1 MNISKVF
8 KTDRDC
14 DVKTIMYD
22 SRKKCPD
29 SIFFA
34 MKGRINDGHVFI
46 DQAIDNGAICIV
58 YTDEINTKRDNVS
71 YVKVSDATDAYVS
84 FCNAFYDYPTDK
96 MNTIGV
102 TGTNGKTTIAWIIRS
117 IISHFNKCGY
127 IGTRGYSLDG
137 TIEES
142 SLNLTTPKS
151 DEFFRICKEMVD
163 YGCETLVLEASSEG
177 LLTHRL
183 DQVKFKTAI
192 FNNLSIEHIDVHG
205 DMESYFKAK
214 CILFDMLEDDGIAI
228 TNIDDEYGKRIV
240 GYRDVRTVTYAIDNE
255 ADYMAKNIVLHP
267 DSSCF
272 DLIHDNK
279 TYHID
284 TNMIARFNIY
294 NMLAIVA
301 ALNENGYPIE
311 DILEYL
317 HEVELCDGRVEV
329 VKAGQDFNVVV
340 DYAFTTNSFD
350 KVFSYAESITDKNNK
365 IIAVFGAAGDRD
377 PQRRP
382 GTSKVADERA
392 DLVILTHDDPATEDM
407 MTILKEM
414 QTYFKRLSPEII
426 FNREEAIE
434 EAVRVA
440 EKGDTILLL
449 GKGDDHFFIY
459 PEGHRFYCS
468 DKVAVTNAINKL
480 KRNVN

>member
-1 MNISKVF
+1 MKISKVF
-8 KTDRDC
+8 KTDIDK
-14 DVKTIMYD
+14 DIKAIMFD
-22 SRKKCPD
+22 SRKNCPD

-34 MKGRINDGHVFI
+34 MKGRINDGHKFI
-46 DQAIDNGAICIV
+46 DMAIENGAQCIV
-58 YTDEINTKRDNVS
+58 YTDDPIEKKNDIA
-71 YVKVSDATDAYVS
+71 YVKVTDATEAYVS

-102 TGTNGKTTIAWIIRS
+102 TGTNGKTTISWITRS

-127 IGTRGYSLDG
+127 VGTRGYSLDG

-163 YGCETLVLEASSEG
+163 YGCKTLVLEASSEG

-183 DQVKFKTAI
+183 DQVKFNTAI
-192 FNNLSIEHIDVHG
+192 FNNLSVEHIDVHG

-214 CILFDMLEDDGIAI
+214 CILFDMLEDDGVAI
-228 TNIDDEYGKRIV
+228 TNIDDEYGKRLI
-240 GYRDVRTVTYAIDNE
+240 GYTKARTVTYGIDND
-255 ADYMAKNIVLHP
+255 ADYKAENIVLHP
-267 DSSCF
+267 DSSSF

-279 TYHID
+279 RYHID
-284 TNMIARFNIY
+284 TNMIARFNVY

-301 ALNENGYPIE
+301 ALNENGYKIE
-311 DILEYL
+311 DILPYL
-317 HEVELCDGRVEV
+317 KEVELCDGRCEV

-350 KVFSYAESITDKNNK
+350 KVFSYAESITGKDNK

-377 PQRRP
+377 PLRRP

-392 DLVILTHDDPATEDM
+392 DVVILTHDDPATEDM
-407 MTILKEM
+407 MTILLEM

-434 EAVRVA
+434 EAVRIA
-440 EKGDTILLL
+440 KKGDTILLL
-449 GKGDDHFFIY
+449 GKGDDHFFIF
-459 PEGHRFYCS
+459 PEGHRPYVS

-480 KRNVN
+480 KRNIK